1 MGRISTALTSVKCPG
16 CGKFVTPTVDV
27 GEPTEPTEPTGEGKR
42 WSFVW
47 RPPSGDVC
55 PHCRFPLGRYAHRM
69 KWIRLFILGIV
80 LLAADA
86 TLMII
91 GEVDV
96 ASVPIGL
103 LQVLGMVG
111 GISLAVGLIGLILGG
126 RH

>member
-1 MGRISTALTSVKCPG
+1 
-16 CGKFVTPTVDV
+16 
-27 GEPTEPTEPTGEGKR
+27 
-42 WSFVW
+42 
-47 RPPSGDVC
+47 
-55 PHCRFPLGRYAHRM
+55 M

>member
-1 MGRISTALTSVKCPG
+1 MSRISKALTGVKCPG
-16 CGKFVTPTVDV
+16 CGKFVTPTADA
-27 GEPTEPTEPTGEGKR
+27 GEPTEPTERTGEGKR

-47 RPPSGDVC
+47 RPPSGDAC

-80 LLAADA
+80 ILAIDA

-91 GEVDV
+91 GEVGV
-96 ASVPIGL
+96 ASVSRGL
-103 LQVLGMVG
+103 LQVLGVVG
-111 GISLAVGLIGLILGG
+111 GISLTVGLIGLILGG